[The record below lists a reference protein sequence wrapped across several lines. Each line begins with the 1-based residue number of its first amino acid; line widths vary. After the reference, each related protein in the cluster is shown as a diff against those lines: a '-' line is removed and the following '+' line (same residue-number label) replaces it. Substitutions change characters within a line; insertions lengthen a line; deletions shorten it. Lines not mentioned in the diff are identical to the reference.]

1 MSSPNEGKVKNL
13 QKKKFVLGI
22 LLVALA
28 VSFYF
33 GLQWLIFRWY
43 YVSTDDAQVKGNLIN
58 LSAKVPGRVAK
69 LWVEE
74 GDAVQAGQI
83 LVELERKDYETARAQ
98 AQANWEMARQSLAQA
113 TTQLL
118 LIRERVTK
126 GIEAAE
132 VSLREAQEALRF
144 AQEDALLQAER
155 VAKEM
160 DRAEANLQSARAR
173 ILEAKTTAENAR
185 KEFLRHEELFKNRF
199 IAENARD
206 AMETAW
212 QVAESR
218 YQLAR
223 ENERE
228 ALAQLALAQ
237 ANQRSVELKKQ
248 TIRISEETLRKAQVN
263 LALAREERKQVL
275 LQEKTIEVLQAKV
288 KETEAA
294 LRMAEINLQE
304 TNIQSPIRGVV
315 AKRFAD
321 QGQNVQPG
329 QTLLVVN
336 NPEEKWVVANVEETK
351 VRRVRKGAGV
361 RIEVDAFPGQTFE
374 GQVEFIGSAAL
385 SEFALLPAD
394 NPSGNFVK
402 ITHRLPVRITV
413 KDPQNHLKPGMMVV
427 VAIAAH

>member
-1 MSSPNEGKVKNL
+1 MSSPNEGKVENL

-22 LLVALA
+22 VLVALA

-58 LSAKVPGRVAK
+58 LSAKVPGRIAK

-83 LVELERKDYETARAQ
+83 LVELERKDYETAWAQ
-98 AQANWEMARQSLAQA
+98 AQANWEMARQGLAQA
-113 TTQLL
+113 TTQLF

-144 AQEDALLQAER
+144 SQEDALLQAER

-173 ILEAKTTAENAR
+173 ILEAKATAENAR

-199 IAENARD
+199 ISENARD

-228 ALAQLALAQ
+228 ALSQLALAQ

-248 TIRISEETLRKAQVN
+248 TIRISEETVRKAQVN

-275 LQEKTIEVLQAKV
+275 LQEKTIEVFQAKV

-294 LRMAEINLQE
+294 LRLAEINLQE
-304 TNIQSPIRGVV
+304 TNIRSPIRGVV

-361 RIEVDAFPGQTFE
+361 RIEADAFPGQTFE